1 MPRSTDAPPDAAP
14 APDTVNGIVWVA
26 SYPKSG
32 NTWIRAFLHNLFD
45 ILNGAD
51 TAEHDINAIN
61 EFTAWDL
68 SASRYERHLGKPPLE
83 ATRAEI
89 AAVRPVVQAEMADNT
104 QGLALVK
111 THHALVTDRGYPAIN
126 LKVTSGAI
134 YAVRNP
140 LDVAISFSH
149 HMGVSLDDAIER
161 MATANTETA
170 VTDTA
175 VYEIYGSWSQHVE
188 SWTARPQRA
197 IHVVR
202 YEDMLEKP
210 IITFG
215 GLARHLLLSPN
226 AVQLIEAIDRSSF
239 RALQR
244 QEAKNGFRE
253 KPDTAETFFRVGKAG
268 QWKDVLS
275 RRQIR
280 RIVEAHG
287 AQMRRF
293 GYLTDDLAHLA
304 KG

>member
-1 MPRSTDAPPDAAP
+1 MPASADGATPPS
-14 APDTVNGIVWVA
+14 PDTVNGIVWVA

-45 ILNGAD
+45 ILNGVQ
-51 TAEHDINAIN
+51 TKEHDINAIN

-68 SASRYERHLGKPPLE
+68 AASRYERHLGKPAKR

-89 AAVRPVVQAEMADNT
+89 AAARPIVQAEMADQT

-111 THHALVTDRGYPAIN
+111 THHALVMDRGFPAIN

-134 YAVRNP
+134 YVVRNP

-149 HMGVSLDDAIER
+149 HMGIDLDDTIER
-161 MATANTETA
+161 MALPNTETA
-170 VTDTA
+170 VTDTS
-175 VYEIYGSWSQHVE
+175 VYEVYGSWSEHVR
-188 SWTARPQRA
+188 SWTERPQRA
-197 IHVVR
+197 FHVLR
-202 YEDMLEKP
+202 YEDMLASP
-210 IITFG
+210 VVTFG
-215 GLARHLLLSPN
+215 ALARHLLLTPN

-244 QEAKNGFRE
+244 QEAKSGFRE
-253 KPDTAETFFRVGKAG
+253 KPDTADTFFRVGKAG
-268 QWKDVLS
+268 QWKDVLT

-280 RIVEAHG
+280 RIVETHG
-287 AQMRRF
+287 EQMRRF
-293 GYLTDDLAHLA
+293 GYLTDDIAHLA